1 MGWEGL
7 VLPEKEDI
15 IRILN
20 NIKDIETEMSVLDL
34 GLIKSIDYIESEQK
48 LLINVD
54 FRKRTPSCRFCMPIA
69 WLEQRKIMD
78 ELVEEFLL
86 YEGITKVEFVD
97 R

>member
-1 MGWEGL
+1 M
-7 VLPEKEDI
+7 LPEKEDI

-34 GLIKSIDYIESEQK
+34 GLIKSIDYIEDEQK
-48 LLINVD
+48 LLINAD
-54 FRKRTPSCRFCMPIA
+54 FRKRTPFCRFCMPIA

-78 ELVEEFLL
+78 ELVEKFLL
-86 YEGITKVEFVD
+86 YEGISKVEFVD